1 MLKYNRNYFTDF
13 EFWRKQNI
21 KSKKHFKTVMAVMYG
36 KKKDRGGIK
45 KKYLALM
52 KEQEETQRLMKEAID
67 HICPQLSSMFRY
79 LDYCCNSYVIS

>member
-36 KKKDRGGIK
+36 RKKDRGDIK
-45 KKYLALM
+45 RKYLTLM
-52 KEQEETQRLMKEAID
+52 KEQKETQRLMREAID
-67 HICPQLSSMFRY
+67 CVCPQLSGILRHLVGTY
-79 LDYCCNSYVIS
+79 Y

>member
-21 KSKKHFKTVMAVMYG
+21 KSKKHFKTIMAVMYG
-36 KKKDRGGIK
+36 KKKDRGSIK

-52 KEQEETQRLMKEAID
+52 KEQEETQRLIREAINRV
-67 HICPQLSSMFRY
+67 CPQLFSY
-79 LDYCCNSYVIS
+79 LDCFGTGTYY

>member
-1 MLKYNRNYFTDF
+1 MLNYRNYFADF

-21 KSKKHFKTVMAVMYG
+21 KSKKHFKTIMAVMYG

-52 KEQEETQRLMKEAID
+52 KAEEEKQKLIEEAID
-67 HICPQLSSMFRY
+67 RVCPQLRRMLGYFGEY
-79 LDYCCNSYVIS
+79 

>member
-21 KSKKHFKTVMAVMYG
+21 KRKKHFKTIMAVMYG

-52 KEQEETQRLMKEAID
+52 KEQEETQRLMREAID
-67 HICPQLSSMFRY
+67 RVCPQLFSY
-79 LDYCCNSYVIS
+79 LDCFGTGTYY

>member
-1 MLKYNRNYFTDF
+1 MYNKNYFTDF

-36 KKKDRGGIK
+36 RKKDRCGIK

-52 KEQEETQRLMKEAID
+52 KEHEERQKLMREAID
-67 HICPQLSSMFRY
+67 QVCPQLGGMLKY
-79 LDYCCNSYVIS
+79 LDCFGTGAYY

>member
-21 KSKKHFKTVMAVMYG
+21 KSKKHFKTIMAIMYG

-52 KEQEETQRLMKEAID
+52 KEQEETQRLVRKAID
-67 HICPQLSSMFRY
+67 RVCPQLFGY
-79 LDYCCNSYVIS
+79 LDCFGTGTYY

>member
-1 MLKYNRNYFTDF
+1 MLNYRNYFADF

-21 KSKKHFKTVMAVMYG
+21 KSKKHFKTIMAVMYG

-52 KEQEETQRLMKEAID
+52 EEQEETQRLIREAINRV
-67 HICPQLSSMFRY
+67 CPQLFSY
-79 LDYCCNSYVIS
+79 LGSFGTGTYY

>member
-21 KSKKHFKTVMAVMYG
+21 KSKKHFKTIMAVMYG
-36 KKKDRGGIK
+36 RKKDRGDIK

-52 KEQEETQRLMKEAID
+52 KEQEETQRLIRKAID
-67 HICPQLSSMFRY
+67 RVCPQLFSY
-79 LDYCCNSYVIS
+79 LDCFGTGIYY

>member
-1 MLKYNRNYFTDF
+1 MLKYNRNYFADF

-52 KEQEETQRLMKEAID
+52 KEQEETQRLIREAINRV
-67 HICPQLSSMFRY
+67 CPQLFSY
-79 LDYCCNSYVIS
+79 LDCFGTGTYY

>member
-21 KSKKHFKTVMAVMYG
+21 KSKKHFKTIMAVMYG
-36 KKKDRGGIK
+36 RKKDRGGIK

-52 KEQEETQRLMKEAID
+52 REQEETQRLIRKAID
-67 HICPQLSSMFRY
+67 RVCPQLLSY
-79 LDYCCNSYVIS
+79 LDCFGTSTYY

>member
-1 MLKYNRNYFTDF
+1 MLNYRHYIANF

-21 KSKKHFKTVMAVMYG
+21 KSKKHFKTIMAVMYG

-52 KEQEETQRLMKEAID
+52 KAAEEKQRLIEEAIERV
-67 HICPQLSSMFRY
+67 CPQLSGILRY
-79 LDYCCNSYVIS
+79 LDCFGTQAYC

>member
-1 MLKYNRNYFTDF
+1 MYNRNYFADF

-45 KKYLALM
+45 RKYLTLM
-52 KEQEETQRLMKEAID
+52 KEQKETQRLIKEAID
-67 HICPQLSSMFRY
+67 CVCPQLSDILRHLNCFET
-79 LDYCCNSYVIS
+79 YC

>member
-1 MLKYNRNYFTDF
+1 MVKNNRFIDF

-36 KKKDRGGIK
+36 RKKDRGGIK

-52 KEQEETQRLMKEAID
+52 KEQEERQKLMREAID
-67 HICPQLSSMFRY
+67 CVCPQLSAILRRLNCFGTY
-79 LDYCCNSYVIS
+79 Y

>member
-1 MLKYNRNYFTDF
+1 MLKYNKNYFTDF
-13 EFWRKQNI
+13 EFWHKQNI

-52 KEQEETQRLMKEAID
+52 KEQEETRRLIRKAID
-67 HICPQLSSMFRY
+67 RVCPQLFSY
-79 LDYCCNSYVIS
+79 LNCFGTGTYY

>member
-1 MLKYNRNYFTDF
+1 MLNYRNYFADF

-21 KSKKHFKTVMAVMYG
+21 KSKKHFKTIMAVMYG

-52 KEQEETQRLMKEAID
+52 KEQEERQRLVREAID
-67 HICPQLSSMFRY
+67 RVCPQLRSMLGYFGRY
-79 LDYCCNSYVIS
+79 

>member
-1 MLKYNRNYFTDF
+1 MTNNNKFTDF

-52 KEQEETQRLMKEAID
+52 KEQEETQRLIREAID
-67 HICPQLSSMFRY
+67 CVCPQLSDILRHLNCFDTSAY
-79 LDYCCNSYVIS
+79 Y

>member
-1 MLKYNRNYFTDF
+1 MLKYNRNYFADF

-21 KSKKHFKTVMAVMYG
+21 KSKKHFKTIMAIMYG

-52 KEQEETQRLMKEAID
+52 KEQEETQRLIRKAID
-67 HICPQLSSMFRY
+67 RVCPQLFSY
-79 LDYCCNSYVIS
+79 LDCFGTGIYY

>member
-1 MLKYNRNYFTDF
+1 MLNYRNYFADF

-21 KSKKHFKTVMAVMYG
+21 KSKKHFKTIMAVMYG

-52 KEQEETQRLMKEAID
+52 REQEETQRLMREAID
-67 HICPQLSSMFRY
+67 HVCPQLFSY
-79 LDYCCNSYVIS
+79 LDYFGTGIYY